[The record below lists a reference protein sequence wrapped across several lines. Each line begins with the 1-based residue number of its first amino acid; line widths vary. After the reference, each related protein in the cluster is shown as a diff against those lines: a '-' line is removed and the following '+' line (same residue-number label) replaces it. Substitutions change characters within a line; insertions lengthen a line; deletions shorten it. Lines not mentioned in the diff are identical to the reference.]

1 VSTTAAS
8 DQTPVGAPSDA
19 GRTERSRVGLWLSR
33 NRQSIGLVPAI
44 LIVVVIGSQTNDAFL
59 TRGNVVSVLQAS
71 AVLGVLV
78 VAESIVLIAG
88 RFDLSLESTVGFAPM
103 LAAWLLAP
111 EALSGVGLVHSQIWA
126 VPIVLAAGALVGAL
140 NGLAIVVV
148 RLNAFMV
155 TLAMLILLRGLTYAM
170 TDGATI
176 SGPPSS
182 MVFIGQKVILGVP
195 IEIFLVI
202 GLFIVAAVIMR
213 YHRFGRAIYAIGGNE
228 EAARAA
234 GLRVNQRLLVAYVLA
249 GLLSAVAGMILAGQV
264 DAVTTQQGSGLIF
277 TVFAAAVI
285 GGISLNGG
293 RGAMIGAGLGVLFL
307 SLIGNVMTLAQVP
320 SQVIDAVRGLV
331 ILAALLV
338 NRFTFE
344 DD

>member
-1 VSTTAAS
+1 MSTAAAS
-8 DQTPVGAPSDA
+8 DPTSVGPPPTTDGA
-19 GRTERSRVGLWLSR
+19 RSRATGWLSR

-59 TRGNVVSVLQAS
+59 TQGNVISILQAS

-103 LAAWLLAP
+103 LAAWLIAAP
-111 EALSGVGLVHSQIWA
+111 ELGGKGAIGSAFA
-126 VPIVLAAGALVGAL
+126 VPIVLLAGALVGAF
-140 NGLAIVVV
+140 NGFAIVFL

-155 TLAMLILLRGLTYAM
+155 TLAMLILLRGLTYSM
-170 TDGATI
+170 TNGATI
-176 SGPPSS
+176 SGPPES
-182 MVFIGQKVILGVP
+182 MVFIGQQVIFDVP
-195 IEIFLVI
+195 IEVFLVI
-202 GLFIVAAVIMR
+202 GLFIVAALMMR
-213 YHRFGRAIYAIGGNE
+213 YHRFGRAVYAIGGNE

-234 GLRVNQRLLVAYVLA
+234 GLRVNQRLMYAYIIA
-249 GLLSAVAGMILAGQV
+249 GVLSAVAGMILAGQV

-320 SQVIDAVRGLV
+320 SQVIDAVRGVV

-338 NRFTFE
+338 NRLTFE
-344 DD
+344 EDR

>member
-1 VSTTAAS
+1 
-8 DQTPVGAPSDA
+8 
-19 GRTERSRVGLWLSR
+19 
-33 NRQSIGLVPAI
+33 
-44 LIVVVIGSQTNDAFL
+44 
-59 TRGNVVSVLQAS
+59 
-71 AVLGVLV
+71 
-78 VAESIVLIAG
+78 VLIAG

-111 EALSGVGLVHSQIWA
+111 ESLSGAGLLHSQVWA
-126 VPIVLAAGALVGAL
+126 VPIVLAAGALVGL
-140 NGLAIVVV
+140 VNGFMIVIV

-195 IEIFLVI
+195 IEIYLVI
-202 GLFIVAAVIMR
+202 GLFIVAAIVMR

-234 GLRVNQRLLVAYVLA
+234 GLRVNQRLMLAYVLA
-249 GLLSAVAGMILAGQV
+249 GLLSAIAGMILAGQV

-277 TVFAAAVI
+277 TVFAASVI

-344 DD
+344 ED